1 MQNEEKT
8 SLDTQSKENHEMET
22 IDQLSNLSLED
33 EIQTHETLLVWNKD
47 KTLEAKLSELQQC
60 KSEVYEEVPDQGQNF
75 ISLRWLIK
83 EKLVYNK
90 KFIKV
95 RLCAR
100 GWEEEQNFKTD

>member
-1 MQNEEKT
+1 
-8 SLDTQSKENHEMET
+8 MET
-22 IDQLSNLSLED
+22 TDQLSNLSLEED
-33 EIQTHETLLVWNKD
+33 EIQTHESLLVRNKN

-60 KSEVYEEVPDQGQNF
+60 KSEVFEEVPDQGQNF

-83 EKLVYNK
+83 EKLANK

-100 GWEEEQNFKTD
+100 GWEEAQNFKTD